1 MNFNEIRKM
10 AKNMNIPTNGMK
22 KTDLIKSIQRAE
34 NNIDC
39 YDTDRVK
46 ACHEDTCLWRN
57 DCLSL
62 SSKVSRNSLL
72 K

>member
-10 AKNMNIPTNGMK
+10 AKNMNITAHGMK
-22 KTDLIKSIQRAE
+22 KIDLIRSIQRAE
-34 NNIDC
+34 NNTDC
-39 YDTDRVK
+39 YGTDRVET
-46 ACHEDTCLWRN
+46 CYEDTCLWRD

-62 SSKVSRNSLL
+62 NSKKGNLL